1 METTEFKR
9 VEPSRPEQSLGEA
22 VRESLR
28 LTPKSL
34 PTRFLYDHTGSD
46 LFERITCLPEY
57 YLTRL
62 ETEILRT
69 RCGEIIE
76 EAGYDL
82 TMVEFGSGSS
92 IKTRI
97 LIEAALDRQRHI
109 TYTPIDISE
118 EFLRETADSLEARYS
133 RLKVSALAAEY
144 FDAIEHLPPHEGP
157 RLIMFLGSNIGNLTH
172 AEANDFL
179 TRLRKAMRPNDRL
192 LIGVDQV
199 KDPRIIEAAY
209 NDRAGVTAEF
219 NKNLLGRINR
229 ELDATFVPAAFRHEA
244 PYDPKFER
252 VEMRLYSLM
261 DQTVAIRDIDETV
274 EFREGEYIH
283 TEWSHKYSPT
293 TFASL
298 LGGTGLAIHDLWMD
312 RRGWYG
318 LYMLRP
324 ETV

>member
-1 METTEFKR
+1 MTMADFKR
-9 VEPSRPEQSLGEA
+9 VEQTRPEQSLEEA

-28 LTPKSL
+28 MSPKSL

-76 EAGYDL
+76 EAGYDIS
-82 TMVEFGSGSS
+82 MIEFGSGSS

-97 LIEAALDRQRHI
+97 LIEATMDRQRHL

-118 EFLRETADSLEARYS
+118 SFLHETALSLESRYP

-144 FDAIEHLPPHEGP
+144 FDAIDHLPAHEGP
-157 RLIMFLGSNIGNLTH
+157 RLILFLGSNIGNLTH
-172 AEANDFL
+172 TEANDFL
-179 TRLRKAMRPNDRL
+179 SRLRKGMRHYDRL

-199 KDPRIIEAAY
+199 KEPNIIQAAY

-219 NKNLLGRINR
+219 NKNLLRRLNR
-229 ELDATFVPAAFRHEA
+229 ELDATFVPAAFRHHA

-261 DQTVAIRDIDETV
+261 NQVVAIPGIGESV
-274 EFREGEYIH
+274 EFQDGEYIH
-283 TEWSHKYSPT
+283 TEWSHKYSPSS
-293 TFASL
+293 FAAL

-324 ETV
+324 EKV